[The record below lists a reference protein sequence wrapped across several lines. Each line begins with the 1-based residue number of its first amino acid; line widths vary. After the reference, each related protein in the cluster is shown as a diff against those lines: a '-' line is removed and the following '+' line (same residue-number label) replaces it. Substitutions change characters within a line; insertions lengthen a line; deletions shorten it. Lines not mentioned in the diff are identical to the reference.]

1 MAFDYGT
8 KRIGIAV
15 TDPLRI
21 IANPLVVVHPD
32 KVYEFINQYL
42 QTEKVEQM
50 LVGLPSQAN
59 GSATHATEGAQNF
72 ARSLWNKYKIPVE
85 LVDERYSS
93 VYAQNALVQAGAR
106 KKDRMKKE
114 NLDKLSAAIILQW
127 WMEQKQTY

>member
-21 IANPLVVVHPD
+21 IANPLTVVHPD

-50 LVGLPSQAN
+50 LVGLPSHAD
-59 GSATHATEGAQNF
+59 GSVTHATEGAQNF

-93 VYAQNALVQAGAR
+93 VYAKDSLMQAGAKR
-106 KKDRMKKE
+106 KDRMKKE